1 MRLTVNG
8 EIIEKSNAG
17 TVMELLHELQI
28 EPLQVAVEVNL
39 SIIKKADY
47 STFRL
52 NDGDKVEIV
61 KFVGGGCEYKG
72 RGIIMSLIL
81 DLWDNIPQGSEVFAS
96 LFLKYTLWT
105 IGKKSRS
112 IIIPLPSISKRRQ
125 YG

>member
-17 TVMELLHELQI
+17 TVMELLHDLQI

-39 SIIKKADY
+39 SIVKKADY

-61 KFVGGGCEYKG
+61 RFVGGG
-72 RGIIMSLIL
+72 
-81 DLWDNIPQGSEVFAS
+81 
-96 LFLKYTLWT
+96 
-105 IGKKSRS
+105 
-112 IIIPLPSISKRRQ
+112 
-125 YG
+125 